1 MQDDTKHN
9 SEKNVKISKK
19 TLCRNNWNNKCKA
32 GGGVRISYHI
42 VNILPSSFL
51 KERITQGNNVVFL
64 QNLWLHK

>member
-32 GGGVRISYHI
+32 GGGYAY
-42 VNILPSSFL
+42 P
-51 KERITQGNNVVFL
+51 IT
-64 QNLWLHK
+64 